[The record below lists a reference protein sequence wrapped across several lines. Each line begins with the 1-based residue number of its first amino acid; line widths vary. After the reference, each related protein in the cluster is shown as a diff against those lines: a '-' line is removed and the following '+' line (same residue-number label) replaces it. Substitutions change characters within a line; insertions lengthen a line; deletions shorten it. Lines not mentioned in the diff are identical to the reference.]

1 MIRKMLME
9 LDLWLVEKNRRIT
22 LHVIGGYALE
32 LKNIQRGFQTED
44 IDSILKINEQDVI
57 EKIQSIGEVHGN
69 QQWFDL
75 GASSLTV
82 PSGYVQRLEKI
93 SDYENIDLFV
103 LSNADIIKMKVAAY
117 HSRRERGIYRDLE
130 DLKHL
135 SPTKEEIS
143 EATKFYYE
151 EYSKDLTGKF
161 KLEFEQEVAE
171 LKIEL
176 LGIFK

>member
-1 MIRKMLME
+1 
-9 LDLWLVEKNRRIT
+9 
-22 LHVIGGYALE
+22 
-32 LKNIQRGFQTED
+32 
-44 IDSILKINEQDVI
+44 
-57 EKIQSIGEVHGN
+57 
-69 QQWFDL
+69 
-75 GASSLTV
+75 
-82 PSGYVQRLEKI
+82 
-93 SDYENIDLFV
+93 
-103 LSNADIIKMKVAAY
+103 MKVAAY

-130 DLKHL
+130 DLKQL

-143 EATKFYYE
+143 EAIKFYYE